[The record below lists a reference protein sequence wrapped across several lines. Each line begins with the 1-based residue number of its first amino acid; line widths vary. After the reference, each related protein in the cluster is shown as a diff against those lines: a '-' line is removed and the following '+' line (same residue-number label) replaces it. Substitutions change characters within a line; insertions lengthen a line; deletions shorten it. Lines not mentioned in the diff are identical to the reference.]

1 VPETDEEAAQII
13 MKKLNAVL
21 QTVLM
26 TTKWRIGFSFGVVT
40 FPAPLDS
47 LEAMLER
54 ADKLMYEA
62 KHGGKGAMLFESL

>member
-1 VPETDEEAAQII
+1 
-13 MKKLNAVL
+13 L
-21 QTVLM
+21 QELLTR
-26 TTKWRIGFSFGVVT
+26 TNWPIGFSFGVVT

-62 KHGGKGAMLFESL
+62 KNSGKGAILYQSI